1 MLPLFLNLTGRLVAL
16 SGGGPVAAGKLR
28 QLVAVG
34 ARVRV
39 IAPDISTAMTALHG
53 GHVEL
58 IRREFV
64 PSDLDEVWLV
74 VAAATPEVNREVAS
88 AAERRRVF
96 VNAVDDPANASAF
109 LSGVVRRDGVTI
121 AISTNGEAPA
131 LTALVREAVDALLP
145 SDLDAWME
153 IARAARLEWKRDA
166 VPMDQRKPT
175 LLRALNERYRSPEG
189 LRHEDQKV
197 AQGFSPAVPWIT
209 PPEDS
214 WP

>member
-1 MLPLFLNLTGRLVAL
+1 MAELLPLFLNLTGRVVAL
-16 SGGGPVAAGKLR
+16 VGGGRVAAAKLQ

-39 IAPDISTAMTALHG
+39 IAPDISTAITARRLPN
-53 GHVEL
+53 VEAFQ
-58 IRREFV
+58 RAFV
-64 PSDLDEVWLV
+64 PSDLDDVWLV
-74 VAAATPEVNREVAS
+74 VAAATPAVNAEVAA
-88 AAERRRVF
+88 AAEQRRVF

-121 AISTNGEAPA
+121 AISTNGDAPA

-145 SDLDAWME
+145 SDLAAWME
-153 IARAARLEWKRDA
+153 IARTARLEWRRDA
-166 VPMDQRKPT
+166 LAMEQRKPR
-175 LLRALNERYRSPEG
+175 LLRALNARYEPAGERI
-189 LRHEDQKV
+189 
-197 AQGFSPAVPWIT
+197 PWLN